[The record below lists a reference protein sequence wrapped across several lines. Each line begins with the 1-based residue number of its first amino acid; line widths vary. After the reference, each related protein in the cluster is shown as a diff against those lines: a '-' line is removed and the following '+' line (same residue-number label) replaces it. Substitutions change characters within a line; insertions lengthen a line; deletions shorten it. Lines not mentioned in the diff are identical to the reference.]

1 MQLVLYSYL
10 LCIYPRSST
19 QLPSLSAIYPSGSIY
34 SPSLFLSPTYVAPI
48 ITAAAPTSHCWRR
61 RGGGAVT
68 IAAAA
73 PSLVLVVNGDA
84 GPVPLLVWS
93 VVDISL
99 SEPGVTVV

>member
-1 MQLVLYSYL
+1 M
-10 LCIYPRSST
+10 
-19 QLPSLSAIYPSGSIY
+19 
-34 SPSLFLSPTYVAPI
+34 
-48 ITAAAPTSHCWRR
+48 
-61 RGGGAVT
+61 T